1 MNYEE
6 YSPYTLTMAQLTAD
20 TIRQIVLIADA
31 NDKDRDSALES
42 FADVFGKIAASY
54 SLEKYD
60 PDGPVAHVGAKNQI
74 IYIQGEYRYERF

>member
-6 YSPYTLTMAQLTAD
+6 YSPYTMTMAQLTAD

-31 NDKDRDSALES
+31 HDKDRDSALES
-42 FADVFGKIAASY
+42 FADVVSKIAANY

-60 PDGPVAHVGAKNQI
+60 PYGPVAHVGAKN
-74 IYIQGEYRYERF
+74 

>member
-6 YSPYTLTMAQLTAD
+6 YSLYTLAMAQLTAD

-31 NDKDRDSALES
+31 HDKDRDSALES
-42 FADVFGKIAASY
+42 FADVFGKITANY

-60 PDGPVAHVGAKNQI
+60 PDGPVAHVGAKN
-74 IYIQGEYRYERF
+74 